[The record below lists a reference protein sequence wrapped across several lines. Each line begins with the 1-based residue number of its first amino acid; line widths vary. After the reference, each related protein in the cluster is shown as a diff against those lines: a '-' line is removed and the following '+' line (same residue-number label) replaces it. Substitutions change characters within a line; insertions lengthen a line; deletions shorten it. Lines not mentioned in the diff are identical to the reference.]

1 MYQFFYRVLLAHPA
15 DINETYFQHLVAAC
29 GFAARLF
36 FASVACFIHALI
48 PCLFER
54 TASESLN
61 RLYGD
66 LYQNR
71 SSRPDPEG

>member
-1 MYQFFYRVLLAHPA
+1 MYKTFYKALLAHPA
-15 DINETYFQHLVAAC
+15 DVNETYFRHLVAAC

-36 FASVACFIHALI
+36 VASIACFIHALI
-48 PCLFER
+48 PCLVVR

-61 RLYGD
+61 RLYSD

-71 SSRPDPEG
+71 SSRPDSQG

>member
-1 MYQFFYRVLLAHPA
+1 MYKYFYRILLAHPA
-15 DINETYFQHLVAAC
+15 DINETYFQHLLAAC

-36 FASVACFIHALI
+36 FAAVACFIHALI
-48 PCLFER
+48 PCLFVR

-61 RLYGD
+61 RLYRD

-71 SSRPDPEG
+71 GTQLDQEV